1 MNAEGEDMS
10 ATVGELAPEFSL
22 PGTIGPGLDLAE
34 LRGKGRAALFFYPAD
49 RTAGW
54 TNQLAAVRGA
64 VDAFR
69 AIDTE
74 PYGVNQADAASHL
87 AFIEEQ
93 ELPFDLLVDEGLYV
107 ARAYDALKPDGKS
120 ISRTV
125 VVVGKDGRIIYRASG
140 APPPEEIIAA
150 IGEAGD
156 E

>member
-1 MNAEGEDMS
+1 
-10 ATVGELAPEFSL
+10 
-22 PGTIGPGLDLAE
+22 
-34 LRGKGRAALFFYPAD
+34 
-49 RTAGW
+49 
-54 TNQLAAVRGA
+54 VRGA

-74 PYGVNQADAASHL
+74 PYGVNQADASSHL
-87 AFIEEQ
+87 AFIKEQ
-93 ELPFDLLVDEGLYV
+93 ELPFDLLVDEGLHV

-150 IGEAGD
+150 IGEVED
-156 E
+156 EGGGVTG

>member
-1 MNAEGEDMS
+1 
-10 ATVGELAPEFSL
+10 
-22 PGTIGPGLDLAE
+22 
-34 LRGKGRAALFFYPAD
+34 
-49 RTAGW
+49 
-54 TNQLAAVRGA
+54 VRGA

-69 AIDTE
+69 AIATE
-74 PYGVNQADAASHL
+74 PYGVNQADAVSHL

-93 ELPFDLLVDEGLYV
+93 KLPFDLLIDDGLLV
-107 ARAYDALKPDGKS
+107 ARAYDALKPEGTS

-150 IGEAGD
+150 IVEAED

>member
-1 MNAEGEDMS
+1 M
-10 ATVGELAPEFSL
+10 
-22 PGTIGPGLDLAE
+22 
-34 LRGKGRAALFFYPAD
+34 
-49 RTAGW
+49 
-54 TNQLAAVRGA
+54 RGA

-69 AIDTE
+69 SIDTE

-93 ELPFDLLVDEGLYV
+93 ELPFDLLIDEGLRV
-107 ARAYDALKPDGKS
+107 ARTYDALKPDGKS

-140 APPPEEIIAA
+140 APPPDEIIAA
-150 IGEAGD
+150 IGEAED

>member
-1 MNAEGEDMS
+1 
-10 ATVGELAPEFSL
+10 
-22 PGTIGPGLDLAE
+22 
-34 LRGKGRAALFFYPAD
+34 
-49 RTAGW
+49 
-54 TNQLAAVRGA
+54 VRGA
-64 VDAFR
+64 IDAFR

-93 ELPFDLLVDEGLYV
+93 ELPFDLLVDEGLRV
-107 ARAYDALKPDGKS
+107 ARAYDALKPEAKS

-125 VVVGKDGRIIYRASG
+125 VVVGKDGRIIYRAAG

-150 IGEAGD
+150 VVGADD

>member
-1 MNAEGEDMS
+1 
-10 ATVGELAPEFSL
+10 
-22 PGTIGPGLDLAE
+22 
-34 LRGKGRAALFFYPAD
+34 
-49 RTAGW
+49 
-54 TNQLAAVRGA
+54 VRGA
-64 VDAFR
+64 IDAFR

-93 ELPFDLLVDEGLYV
+93 ELPFDLLIDEGLQV
-107 ARAYDALKPDGKS
+107 ARAYDTVKPEGTS

-125 VVVGKDGRIIYRASG
+125 VVVGKDGRIIYRAAG

-150 IGEAGD
+150 IVEADD

>member
-1 MNAEGEDMS
+1 
-10 ATVGELAPEFSL
+10 
-22 PGTIGPGLDLAE
+22 
-34 LRGKGRAALFFYPAD
+34 
-49 RTAGW
+49 
-54 TNQLAAVRGA
+54 VRGA

-93 ELPFDLLVDEGLYV
+93 ELPFDLLIDEGLQV
-107 ARAYDALKPDGKS
+107 ARAYDALKPEGNS

-125 VVVGKDGRIIYRASG
+125 VVVGKDGRIIFRAAG

-150 IGEAGD
+150 IVEAED

>member
-1 MNAEGEDMS
+1 M
-10 ATVGELAPEFSL
+10 
-22 PGTIGPGLDLAE
+22 
-34 LRGKGRAALFFYPAD
+34 
-49 RTAGW
+49 
-54 TNQLAAVRGA
+54 RGA
-64 VDAFR
+64 VAAFR

-93 ELPFDLLVDEGLYV
+93 ELPFDLLVDEGLHV
-107 ARAYDALKPDGKS
+107 ARAYDALKPEGKG

-150 IGEAGD
+150 IAEAED